1 MSSWPDERGRNGGI
15 DEVPVPGPGRV
26 WLCGKHFIG
35 PDPEVAL
42 ERTGAAV
49 VVCLNERGELEDRYP
64 EFVDEVLGVS
74 PKKWAV
80 VVVALLVGIVG
91 TLWLVRRSRGRALE
105 PVEEVVVDAA
115 VA

>member
-1 MSSWPDERGRNGGI
+1 MSFGDERSRTGGI

-64 EFVDEVLGVS
+64 EYVEQCPVGGHSGQAKHLRHKHIQPQCGN
-74 PKKWAV
+74 
-80 VVVALLVGIVG
+80 VAH
-91 TLWLVRRSRGRALE
+91 R
-105 PVEEVVVDAA
+105 
-115 VA
+115 VAQ